1 MCKQGVFTKIKKNIR
16 RWFTLG
22 LEEEQYLQYNVLLE
36 YNMLLA
42 KDNMEALK
50 GYCVISYPLLFLMM
64 ITRCL
69 INGYLYINII
79 PFLFAVVGIIGIQ
92 FFLKR
97 DITKSS
103 VVKRSYIL
111 TASFN
116 IVWYAIA
123 IFYDVIVQSGKPA
136 VLSCLA
142 FVLLA
147 SLFNTHPKDNIIGS
161 LLAYAVM
168 MLVEFWYAPP
178 GIRHTDAMNV
188 LIAIVMGVCLN
199 QKNTRANISKRLY
212 TDMYKA
218 ATKNSIL
225 VLQVDLL
232 SNTFEVLQSPDY
244 MVSALSEKIPAKEM
258 IKMITEQFVSEEFR
272 KDLMEFL
279 NFDTLPARVDENKQ
293 LSFYLVDIYQKWYQV
308 GIVEQRRVNHKVSA
322 VIAIVRD
329 VDEEKRREFEYQRQL
344 NSALEEAKLAS
355 ASKTSFLRR
364 MSHDIRTP
372 INGIRGM
379 LEISQHYS
387 NDIEKQNECRRKMW
401 EASGYLLSLVND
413 VLDMSKLESGSI
425 DLESKPFDL
434 REIISETD
442 TLAEMQAM
450 EHGVTFQVDE
460 KNSSIE
466 HNYLIG
472 SPIHLK
478 RILQNLASNAIK
490 YNRENGSV
498 TVSYC
503 ELSSDEEVAQFQFI
517 CSDTG
522 IGMSEKFQEKAFEP
536 FAQEG
541 RNANT
546 TYAGTGLGLSIVK
559 QLVDSMGGHIE
570 LNSTV
575 NVGSTFVVTIPL
587 KIDYKQAVMPDELQE
602 HIETKGKKVLLVED
616 NELNMEIAEFI
627 LSNEGFI
634 IAKAVNGQDA
644 VDKFASSKP
653 GEYDI
658 VFMDIMMPVMD
669 GLEATRTIRAMQR
682 TDAKSVPIIAM
693 SANAFKDDIEN
704 CLNAGMNDHLMKPLE
719 MEKITKAIQ
728 KVLRGKE
735 KTSNGKDYLFSSR
748 ATNSSINAIDSL
760 IMSSQ

>member
-1 MCKQGVFTKIKKNIR
+1 MK
-16 RWFTLG
+16 
-22 LEEEQYLQYNVLLE
+22 
-36 YNMLLA
+36 
-42 KDNMEALK
+42 
-50 GYCVISYPLLFLMM
+50 
-64 ITRCL
+64 
-69 INGYLYINII
+69 
-79 PFLFAVVGIIGIQ
+79 
-92 FFLKR
+92 
-97 DITKSS
+97 
-103 VVKRSYIL
+103 
-111 TASFN
+111 
-116 IVWYAIA
+116 
-123 IFYDVIVQSGKPA
+123 
-136 VLSCLA
+136 
-142 FVLLA
+142 
-147 SLFNTHPKDNIIGS
+147 
-161 LLAYAVM
+161 
-168 MLVEFWYAPP
+168 
-178 GIRHTDAMNV
+178 
-188 LIAIVMGVCLN
+188 
-199 QKNTRANISKRLY
+199 
-212 TDMYKA
+212 
-218 ATKNSIL
+218 
-225 VLQVDLL
+225 
-232 SNTFEVLQSPDY
+232 
-244 MVSALSEKIPAKEM
+244 
-258 IKMITEQFVSEEFR
+258 
-272 KDLMEFL
+272 
-279 NFDTLPARVDENKQ
+279 
-293 LSFYLVDIYQKWYQV
+293 
-308 GIVEQRRVNHKVSA
+308 
-322 VIAIVRD
+322 
-329 VDEEKRREFEYQRQL
+329 
-344 NSALEEAKLAS
+344 
-355 ASKTSFLRR
+355 
-364 MSHDIRTP
+364 
-372 INGIRGM
+372 
-379 LEISQHYS
+379 
-387 NDIEKQNECRRKMW
+387 
-401 EASGYLLSLVND
+401 
-413 VLDMSKLESGSI
+413 
-425 DLESKPFDL
+425 
-434 REIISETD
+434 
-442 TLAEMQAM
+442 
-450 EHGVTFQVDE
+450 

-570 LNSTV
+570 LNSTI

-587 KIDYKQAVMPDELQE
+587 KIDHKQAVMPDQLQE

-627 LSNEGFI
+627 LGNEGFI

-644 VDKFASSKP
+644 VDKFALSKP

-728 KVLRGKE
+728 KALRGEE
-735 KTSNGKDYLFSSR
+735 KTSNGK
-748 ATNSSINAIDSL
+748 
-760 IMSSQ
+760 

>member
-1 MCKQGVFTKIKKNIR
+1 MWMRKN
-16 RWFTLG
+16 
-22 LEEEQYLQYNVLLE
+22 
-36 YNMLLA
+36 
-42 KDNMEALK
+42 
-50 GYCVISYPLLFLMM
+50 
-64 ITRCL
+64 
-69 INGYLYINII
+69 
-79 PFLFAVVGIIGIQ
+79 
-92 FFLKR
+92 
-97 DITKSS
+97 
-103 VVKRSYIL
+103 
-111 TASFN
+111 
-116 IVWYAIA
+116 
-123 IFYDVIVQSGKPA
+123 
-136 VLSCLA
+136 
-142 FVLLA
+142 
-147 SLFNTHPKDNIIGS
+147 
-161 LLAYAVM
+161 
-168 MLVEFWYAPP
+168 
-178 GIRHTDAMNV
+178 
-188 LIAIVMGVCLN
+188 
-199 QKNTRANISKRLY
+199 
-212 TDMYKA
+212 
-218 ATKNSIL
+218 
-225 VLQVDLL
+225 
-232 SNTFEVLQSPDY
+232 
-244 MVSALSEKIPAKEM
+244 
-258 IKMITEQFVSEEFR
+258 
-272 KDLMEFL
+272 
-279 NFDTLPARVDENKQ
+279 
-293 LSFYLVDIYQKWYQV
+293 
-308 GIVEQRRVNHKVSA
+308 
-322 VIAIVRD
+322 
-329 VDEEKRREFEYQRQL
+329 EEKYQRQL

-401 EASGYLLSLVND
+401 EASGYLLSLVN
-413 VLDMSKLESGSI
+413 
-425 DLESKPFDL
+425 
-434 REIISETD
+434 
-442 TLAEMQAM
+442 
-450 EHGVTFQVDE
+450 
-460 KNSSIE
+460 
-466 HNYLIG
+466 
-472 SPIHLK
+472 
-478 RILQNLASNAIK
+478 
-490 YNRENGSV
+490 
-498 TVSYC
+498 C

-570 LNSTV
+570 LNSTI

-587 KIDYKQAVMPDELQE
+587 KIDHKQAVMPDQLQE

-627 LSNEGFI
+627 LGNEGFI

-644 VDKFASSKP
+644 VDKFALSKP

-728 KVLRGKE
+728 KALRGEE
-735 KTSNGKDYLFSSR
+735 KTSNGK
-748 ATNSSINAIDSL
+748 
-760 IMSSQ
+760 